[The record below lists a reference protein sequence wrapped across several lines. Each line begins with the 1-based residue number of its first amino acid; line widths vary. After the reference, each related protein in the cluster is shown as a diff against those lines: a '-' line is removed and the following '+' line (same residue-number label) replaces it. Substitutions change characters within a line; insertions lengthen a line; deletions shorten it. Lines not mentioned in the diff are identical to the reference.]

1 MAKLP
6 KPKID
11 EKLNL
16 KESDAAL
23 MKINQSAFEYDRD
36 VNDKFHISPDVINNC
51 SLHFHN
57 QIELLAIQSG
67 NGQPVKIN
75 DTEEILYPGD
85 IAIADSFDIHA
96 YTYTDTISTVLIIPS
111 AYLRDFEQYK
121 QKRLLATNFIHDKSV
136 FDKCFPLLKEIV
148 STDNELIQK
157 GLVNTLLGNIVEA
170 TGLSNERT
178 ELSHNMNFIREI
190 LDYIELHY
198 AENIT
203 LANIAAHFSYSPSH
217 FSRLFNNY
225 FRYSIT
231 DYVNMVR
238 TRKFFE
244 LKETNPN
251 KPLID
256 LIMES
261 GFSSVPTFYRLFSKK
276 FGVSPLKYFQTQ

>member
-1 MAKLP
+1 MAELP
-6 KPKID
+6 KAKID

-23 MKINQSAFEYDRD
+23 MKINEAAFEYERD
-36 VNDKFHISPDVINNC
+36 VNDRFHISDDVINNC

-57 QIELLAIQSG
+57 QLEILAVQTG
-67 NGQPVKIN
+67 DGQKVKIN
-75 DTEEILYPGD
+75 DEERVLYPGD
-85 IAIADSFDIHA
+85 IAVADSFDIHA
-96 YTYTDTISTVLIIPS
+96 YTYADAISTVLIIPF
-111 AYLRDFEQYK
+111 AFLRDFEQYK
-121 QKRLLATNFIHDKSV
+121 QKRHLATNFISDKKV
-136 FDKCFPLLKEIV
+136 FDKCFPMLKEIARA
-148 STDNELIQK
+148 DNELIQK
-157 GLVNTLLGNIVEA
+157 GLVNTLLGNIAEA
-170 TGLSNERT
+170 AGLSDTRSETSSNI
-178 ELSHNMNFIREI
+178 NFIREI

-203 LANIAAHFSYSPSH
+203 LNSIASHFSYSPSH
-217 FSRLFNNY
+217 FSRLFNN
-225 FRYSIT
+225 FFFFFIT

-244 LKETNPN
+244 LKETYPN

-276 FGVSPLKYFQTQ
+276 FGVSPHKYFNMQ